1 MMSAYSQRRRRR
13 SLKTV
18 VAGFSV
24 AVLAGCASAPEPAAT
39 EPRATTKSTE
49 TTWRLFDTP
58 LGARKDEL
66 NERLAR
72 TQRHWA
78 TCEIREPPGPAGQA
92 PALEACVAPGL
103 AEQPAWLSGVGQAIK
118 RVRYVFVNERLR
130 QIEAAFN
137 APSTD
142 KQFQEAVH
150 QLSAQ
155 FGQPVMQS
163 SVEAIWQRDGQRAVL
178 RRGGLALEALSG
190 TL

>member
-1 MMSAYSQRRRRR
+1 M
-13 SLKTV
+13 TV
-18 VAGFSV
+18 FAGFAM
-24 AVLAGCASAPEPAAT
+24 AVLGGCVSAPEPVAT
-39 EPRATTKSTE
+39 EPRATMKSAE

-58 LGARKDEL
+58 LGARKGEL
-66 NERLAR
+66 AERLAR

-103 AEQPAWLSGVGQAIK
+103 AELPAWLSAIGQAVK
-118 RVRYVFVNERLR
+118 RVRYVFVNERLS

-142 KQFQEAVH
+142 RQFQETVN

-155 FGQPVMQS
+155 FGQPTMQS
-163 SVEAIWQRDGQRAVL
+163 SVEAVWQRDGQRAVL
-178 RRGGLALEALSG
+178 RRGGLALEALSE